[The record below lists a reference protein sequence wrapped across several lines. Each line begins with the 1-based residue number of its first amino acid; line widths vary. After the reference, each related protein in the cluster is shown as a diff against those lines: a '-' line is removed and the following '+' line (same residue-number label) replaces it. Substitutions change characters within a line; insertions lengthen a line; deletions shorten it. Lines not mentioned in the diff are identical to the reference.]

1 MADRRANTDRRTTRH
16 DRRDRCQRRD
26 RKKSAD
32 SRIVVIEVAE
42 SDLRVAFLQRGA
54 DESKDRI
61 DAHIIP
67 WRKEANSPNTE
78 QGRAEL
84 TAALKS
90 LVESHSLAGCQAR
103 FVLGGRYCVTKA
115 IIGSTEEVRSE
126 LQQLQQRSQL
136 YLLLGTGK
144 KVMVSHSKSLD
155 ARHAYAVA
163 SVCNAKTLD
172 TLSEAS
178 DRTGLRIESI
188 EPALVANSRAVS
200 RLKEAPQ
207 DPAVLIHL
215 DQMAAEIGVAHNGRL
230 LLEYRP
236 GTCATPDQLVEVLRT
251 HLGRLERHVNR
262 VLGEATPRLK
272 QIYLSGDHESVAATL
287 RAFAKVPHFR
297 CQAVNPTEIQ
307 ATWQLTQALDDPATL
322 PVLGAMLG
330 TYLSADES
338 DAPNFMDHITA
349 ISREPIKPILLR
361 SLAPIAAV
369 LMVALGIQLFN
380 FHQQGSINGLQAQVD
395 ELAVD
400 RTRARELHLRQAA
413 SQAKLVQLNKLAAQ
427 LNPPPTAETL
437 RRIAHCMPSDVW
449 LTSLTFHDENSLA
462 LRGSS
467 FLETGIF
474 DFVRW
479 LELAPGFEHVALR
492 GTKSGQSQAGP
503 TVDFDVQ
510 LKLGNPTAPP
520 VEVARHE

>member
-1 MADRRANTDRRTTRH
+1 MADRRANADRRNS
-16 DRRDRCQRRD
+16 RRDRRRAS
-26 RKKSAD
+26 KKNSEN
-32 SRIVVIEVAE
+32 RIAVIEVAE
-42 SDLRVAFLQRGA
+42 SELRVAILLRGA
-54 DESKDRI
+54 EESVDQV
-61 DAHIIP
+61 DAHIVP
-67 WRKEANSPNTE
+67 WRQEASSSNTE

-84 TAALKS
+84 TAALKL
-90 LVESHSLAGCQAR
+90 LVEAHGLAGCQAR

-115 IIGSTEEVRSE
+115 IIGSTDEVRNE

-136 YLLLGTGK
+136 YLLLGTGQ

-178 DRTGLRIESI
+178 ERTGLRIESI

-200 RLKEAPQ
+200 RLKDSPNAPT
-207 DPAVLIHL
+207 VLIHL
-215 DQMAAEIGVAHNGRL
+215 DQTAVEIGVAHNGRL

-236 GTCATPDQLVEVLRT
+236 GSCATPDELVEVLRT

-262 VLGEATPRLK
+262 VLGESTPKLK
-272 QIYLSGDHESVAATL
+272 RIYLSGDRPSVTAAL
-287 RAFAKVPHFR
+287 RAFSKIPHVE
-297 CQAVNPTEIQ
+297 CQVVNPGEIQ
-307 ATWQLTQALDDPATL
+307 ATWQLTQAVDDPATL

-330 TYLSADES
+330 TYLPVDES

-349 ISREPIKPILLR
+349 VSREPLKPILMR
-361 SLAPIAAV
+361 SLVPVAAV
-369 LMVALGIQLFN
+369 LVAALGLQLFN
-380 FHQQGSINGLQAQVD
+380 FHQQSTITGLQTQVD
-395 ELAVD
+395 ELAVAQA
-400 RTRARELHLRQAA
+400 RARELHLRERA
-413 SQAKLVQLNKLAAQ
+413 SQAKLAELNKLAEQ
-427 LNPPPTAETL
+427 LTPPSTADTL
-437 RRIAHCMPSDVW
+437 RRIAQCMPSDVW
-449 LTSLTFHDENSLA
+449 LSALTFNEDRSLA

-467 FLETGIF
+467 FLEAGIF

-479 LELAPGFEHVALR
+479 LEQAPGFENVALR

-510 LKLGNPTAPP
+510 LKLGDPAEPSE
-520 VEVARHE
+520 EVARHE

>member
-16 DRRDRCQRRD
+16 DRRQWRD

-32 SRIVVIEVAE
+32 SRIAVIEVAE
-42 SDLRVAFLQRGA
+42 SDLRVAILQRGTEGS
-54 DESKDRI
+54 DDQI
-61 DAHIIP
+61 DAHIVP
-67 WRKEANSPNTE
+67 WRKEANSPNTN

-90 LVESHSLAGCQAR
+90 LVEARSLAGCQVR

-115 IIGSTEEVRSE
+115 IIGSTDEVRSE

-136 YLLLGTGK
+136 YLLLGTGE
-144 KVMVSHSKSLD
+144 KVTVSHSQSLD

-172 TLSEAS
+172 SLSEAS

-200 RLKEAPQ
+200 RLKDAPQ
-207 DPAVLIHL
+207 GPAVLIHL
-215 DQMAAEIGVAHNGRL
+215 DQTAAEIGVAHNGRL

-236 GTCATPDQLVEVLRT
+236 GSCATPDQLVEVLHT

-262 VLGEATPRLK
+262 VLGDATPKLK
-272 QIYLSGDHESVAATL
+272 QIYLSGDRESVAAVL
-287 RAFAKVPHFR
+287 RAFAKVPYFR
-297 CQAVNPTEIQ
+297 CQVVNPTEIQ

-322 PVLGAMLG
+322 PILGTMLG
-330 TYLSADES
+330 TYLSADDY
-338 DAPNFMDHITA
+338 DAPNFMDHIMA
-349 ISREPIKPILLR
+349 ISREPIKPILLH

-369 LMVALGIQLFN
+369 LMLAFGIQLFN
-380 FHQQGSINGLQAQVD
+380 FHQQANINELQAHVD

-400 RTRARELHLRQAA
+400 RTHARELQLQQAA
-413 SQAKLVQLNKLAAQ
+413 CQAKLVQLNKLAEQ
-427 LNPPPTAETL
+427 LKPLPTADTL

-449 LTSLTFHDENSLA
+449 LTSLTFQEEDSLA
-462 LRGSS
+462 LQGSS

-479 LELAPGFEHVALR
+479 LEQAPGFEHVALR

-510 LKLGNPTAPP
+510 LKLGDLTAPP
-520 VEVARHE
+520 AEVARHE